1 MERLK
6 STSYITL
13 SPRDLWVRGLLIA
26 VTIFLGG
33 GVFGAVDADS
43 VYPVDTTPLITQ
55 AALAQEKSSDPEAN
69 LPFLFAVFIITWA
82 GFFGYA
88 FVSSRRQRQMEQEI
102 RAVRAALEEKVRVES
117 SPSTNRG

>member
-1 MERLK
+1 M
-6 STSYITL
+6 
-13 SPRDLWVRGLLIA
+13 RGLLVA

-33 GVFGAVDADS
+33 GVFGVVDADG
-43 VYPVDTTPLITQ
+43 VYPVDITPLTTE

-102 RAVRAALEEKVRVES
+102 RAIRAALEEKGRVES